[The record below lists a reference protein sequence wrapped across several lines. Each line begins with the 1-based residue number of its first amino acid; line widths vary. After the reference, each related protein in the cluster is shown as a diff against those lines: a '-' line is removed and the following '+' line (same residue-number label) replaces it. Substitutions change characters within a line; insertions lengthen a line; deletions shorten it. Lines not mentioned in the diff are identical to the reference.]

1 MISHRISKALDS
13 TFDARAIALDIS
25 KAFDQVWHKGLLYK
39 LSSYGISGRVYSII
53 KSFLTGRKM
62 KVVVNGQSS
71 EILGINAGVPQGSV
85 LGPTLFL
92 LFINDLPDSL
102 IRSFINIFADD
113 STIYGLT
120 SKKVNHF
127 DLASNLY
134 SDLTAT
140 VHWGNKWLAKFN
152 ASKTKLITFHHHR
165 DAPNIPTISMDGVD
179 LEESPSLDKLL
190 GLKFSPDLKWDSY
203 IASVAKDTARMVGSF
218 YRSKQFLTCKAL
230 LYLYKSQIRPKME
243 YCSHIWAGS
252 SQQAL
257 STLDRVQKR
266 MRGLVGDELFSS
278 LQPLSHRRNVASLS
292 LFYRYFHGKCSDEL
306 HSLVPPIREFS
317 RNTRFAKSTTSHPY
331 FLQLPFTRCV
341 FHSNSFFP
349 RTAAMWNTLSE
360 ECFPAE
366 YNLDLFKSKVNKFLS
381 PS

>member
-1 MISHRISKALDS
+1 M
-13 TFDARAIALDIS
+13 
-25 KAFDQVWHKGLLYK
+25 GLIY
-39 LSSYGISGRVYSII
+39 SFCCQGFSQNGR
-53 KSFLTGRKM
+53 
-62 KVVVNGQSS
+62 
-71 EILGINAGVPQGSV
+71 
-85 LGPTLFL
+85 LFL
-92 LFINDLPDSL
+92 PF
-102 IRSFINIFADD
+102 
-113 STIYGLT
+113 
-120 SKKVNHF
+120 KK
-127 DLASNLY
+127 
-134 SDLTAT
+134 
-140 VHWGNKWLAKFN
+140 
-152 ASKTKLITFHHHR
+152 I
-165 DAPNIPTISMDGVD
+165 
-179 LEESPSLDKLL
+179 
-190 GLKFSPDLKWDSY
+190 
-203 IASVAKDTARMVGSF
+203 
-218 YRSKQFLTCKAL
+218 QTCKAL

-257 STLDRVQKR
+257 STIDRVQKR

-278 LQPLSHRRNVASLS
+278 LQPLSLRSNVASLS

-341 FHSNSFFP
+341 FHSNNFFP
-349 RTAAMWNTLSE
+349 RTAAMWSVSE